1 MNNDGGP
8 ALDADDIEEITAM
21 GMVIVAKVLDE
32 LEPNSDKITTSK
44 LALAS
49 FACAY
54 AAKHFEHSC
63 LSAREEKP
71 HE

>member
-1 MNNDGGP
+1 MKNQLNEN
-8 ALDADDIEEITAM
+8 DIEEISAM

-32 LEPNSDKITTSK
+32 LAPVSEVVTTQK

-54 AAKHFEHSC
+54 AAKHFERCC
-63 LSAREEKP
+63 LDNKG
-71 HE
+71 